1 MARPRLLP
9 VVAAAAAGW
18 LAGGDSGAWAGAA
31 ADGQLWLAVLVFFG
45 FAARLLGAAG
55 LLSYLFFGPREGT
68 R

>member
-31 ADGQLWLAVLVFFG
+31 ADGQLWRVVFGMFCFG
-45 FAARLLGAAG
+45 AALRGSAG
-55 LLSYLFFGPREGT
+55 LLSDLFFGPREGT